1 MASEKNGKG
10 KTPPE
15 GESGFFGSLLRPLK
29 RHRVTL
35 TKARKPLAPMRKGK
49 ASKKVKRAKKE
60 KSKAVAKKKPIGLL
74 SHRERQVNELKTLAR
89 IGRQDPERLAAIIT
103 RMLLDEEEGR
113 ERERLKYERMIW
125 RKAEQ
130 HGQPPPEEE
139 GKQKKD
145 DDKGPVE

>member
-1 MASEKNGKG
+1 MRRREVEHQLLWQGVDHRAA
-10 KTPPE
+10 E
-15 GESGFFGSLLRPLK
+15 GVLLL
-29 RHRVTL
+29 V
-35 TKARKPLAPMRKGK
+35 LA
-49 ASKKVKRAKKE
+49 AARAKKE

-74 SHRERQVNELKTLAR
+74 SRRERQVNELKTLAR

-103 RMLLDEEEGR
+103 RMLLDEGEGR